1 MKIKIKTSNESSFFI
16 DRDNKT
22 NLYFNDIRS
31 YPILTKDEEIELVY
45 KMREAETQQERDEAR
60 NKLIQSNLR
69 FVILI
74 AKKIG
79 NRNSFM
85 DLVNEGN
92 MGLITAIDRFDPTIG
107 VSIISYAVNWIISYI
122 QEYQIST
129 ENPLIPP
136 NAPKLRK
143 YVSRA
148 TNEFVKENER
158 FPSQSEIAEKIK
170 EMFDFNVKSLDEIE
184 LGKMI
189 SIEENY
195 GSDEEDSFKD
205 SSVFNSKTSS
215 RNLIMDGIDE
225 EFMKHQIK
233 FFLGKLT
240 PREQYVITKAYG
252 IDCMEQSLEDIAIDL
267 GLVKERV
274 RQIKNAAVDK
284 MKTYT
289 KQAINLKN

>member
-79 NRNSFM
+79 NRSSFM

-158 FPSQSEIAEKIK
+158 FPSQGEIAEKIK

-195 GSDEEDSFKD
+195 GSDEEESFKD